1 MEEMLQNY
9 VLIGALIF
17 LAICLVFSF
26 IRSLIGPKIADRIV
40 AVNMIGTQIILIICI
55 LAIYFK
61 EGGLVDVAL
70 IYAMFS
76 FLAVVLFSR
85 IYIGVHNEK
94 EYKKGEKQND

>member
-1 MEEMLQNY
+1 MVETLQNY
-9 VLIGALIF
+9 VLVGALIF
-17 LAICLVFSF
+17 LSICLVFSF
-26 IRSLIGPKIADRIV
+26 IRSLIGPKVADRIV
-40 AVNMIGTQIILIICI
+40 AVNMIGTQVILIICI

-85 IYIGVHNEK
+85 IYIGVYNEK
-94 EYKKGEKQND
+94 EYKKGEEHND

>member
-1 MEEMLQNY
+1 MVETLQNY
-9 VLIGALIF
+9 VLVGALIF
-17 LAICLVFSF
+17 LSICLVFSF
-26 IRSLIGPKIADRIV
+26 IRSLIGPKVADRIV

-85 IYIGVHNEK
+85 IYIGVFNEK
-94 EYKKGEKQND
+94 EYKKGEQQND